1 MYFAAYR
8 VWDRLRDAWWQR
20 IVRLGLV
27 PVVMGLVIASGIVM
41 ARAADTSWRAVAV
54 TLAATAI
61 MLATRLNPM
70 WMLLAGATLGGFGL
84 L

>member
-8 VWDRLRDAWWQR
+8 VWNRFRDARWQR
-20 IVRLGLV
+20 IVHLGLV
-27 PVVMGLVIASGIVM
+27 PVVMGLVIASGVVM
-41 ARAADTSWRAVAV
+41 ARAADTSWRVGV
-54 TLAATAI
+54 LTLAAAI

-70 WMLLAGATLGGFGL
+70 WMLLAGAGLGGLGL